1 MPEAPRGD
9 AEDGDDDAVA
19 EPDDPESAPAI
30 PAAAVAGHAAALRRA
45 DLRATD
51 REIWRLA
58 WPVILS
64 QVLASAVSLVDIAM
78 LGRLGSSSL
87 AAVGYVTQIF
97 LLSQAVLFAIGVAG
111 VALMSRAIGAG
122 DLVRARTTLTSCLG
136 ISITVAA
143 VLAAAVLAAPR
154 ALLGLLNAKP
164 EVIEMALPYLRF
176 SMASTLLFAISIT
189 LECGFRAMR
198 DTRTPLAVAVVVT
211 AVKTTANY
219 LLIFGPFGLPKL
231 GLAGAGIATLVAQ
244 TVAVTLLAAATRS
257 HDLAA
262 RKFMTSPLADGSLRG
277 RAGDRV
283 SIAGATASSMNL
295 AARLR
300 LATRDD
306 EGAEMRAGSTAST
319 MNLAAR
325 LRLATRDRLPSR
337 ASFTEVGRI
346 AAPAVLE
353 RLVLNLALLDYFRM
367 LGDYGSGAIAAYT
380 VGVRMMSFSW
390 IPGIGFAAA
399 AATMVGHELGAAD
412 PRSAVRA
419 GWRAARF
426 AVAVSILLGIV
437 FAFGR
442 GPLARVF
449 TNDASV
455 LAELGPFMLT
465 LALTQP
471 LLGLHFT
478 LSGALRG
485 AGDTVSPLLAAAIG
499 NWAFRVPLAW
509 AFSHAGLPIVWMWVA
524 LVFDHIARVAIV
536 GAVFARGRWHRTRSA
551 APRRG
556 QQADG
561 TLIAPKR

>member
-1 MPEAPRGD
+1 MPEAPG
-9 AEDGDDDAVA
+9 DGDDATEVA

-45 DLRATD
+45 DALATD

-64 QVLASAVSLVDIAM
+64 QILASAVSLVDIAM

-122 DLVRARTTLTSCLG
+122 EHARARTTLAGCLA
-136 ISITVAA
+136 ISLVVAA
-143 VLAAAVLAAPR
+143 LLAGAVLAAPR

-164 EVIEMALPYLRF
+164 DVIETALPYLRY
-176 SMASTLLFAISIT
+176 SMAATLLFAVSIT

-211 AVKTTANY
+211 AVKTAMNY

-244 TVAVTLLAAATRS
+244 TVAVVLLAGS
-257 HDLAA
+257 MKVAA
-262 RKFMTSPLADGSLRG
+262 RKLVTSPLAVGSLG
-277 RAGDRV
+277 GTMGDRP
-283 SIAGATASSMNL
+283 SIT
-295 AARLR
+295 
-300 LATRDD
+300 
-306 EGAEMRAGSTAST
+306 GSTARAT
-319 MNLAAR
+319 GLAA
-325 LRLATRDRLPSR
+325 RLPSR
-337 ASFTEVGRI
+337 AILRDVGRI

-367 LGDYGSGAIAAYT
+367 LGDYGSSAIAAYT

-412 PRSAVRA
+412 PRAAVRA

-426 AVAVSILLGIV
+426 AVGVSILLGLV
-437 FAFGR
+437 FGFGR

-449 TNDASV
+449 TNDAGV

-509 AFSHAGLPIVWMWVA
+509 AFSHAGLPILWMWVA
-524 LVFDHIARVAIV
+524 LVFDHVARVAIV
-536 GAVFARGRWHRTRSA
+536 GIVFARGRWHRKQPRAEHA
-551 APRRG
+551 AQPR
-556 QQADG
+556 
-561 TLIAPKR
+561 

>member
-1 MPEAPRGD
+1 MPEAPSD
-9 AEDGDDDAVA
+9 FDDDDATEVA

-45 DLRATD
+45 DALATD

-122 DLVRARTTLTSCLG
+122 DLARARTTLMSCLG
-136 ISITVAA
+136 ISMAVAVVLTTV
-143 VLAAAVLAAPR
+143 VLSAPR

-164 EVIEMALPYLRF
+164 DVIETALPYLRY
-176 SMASTLLFAISIT
+176 SMAATLLFAISIT
-189 LECGFRAMR
+189 LECGFRARR
-198 DTRTPLAVAVVVT
+198 DTRTPLLVAVVVT
-211 AVKTTANY
+211 AVKTAMNY
-219 LLIFGPFGLPKL
+219 ALIFGPFGLPKL

-244 TVAVTLLAAATRS
+244 AVAVALLATATRS
-257 HDLAA
+257 HDPRRSPAA
-262 RKFMTSPLADGSLRG
+262 RY
-277 RAGDRV
+277 AGDAAQSSEHGPV
-283 SIAGATASSMNL
+283 SVPQPSGDSMSS
-295 AARLR
+295 

-306 EGAEMRAGSTAST
+306 EVAGLRAGASASS
-319 MNLAAR
+319 MSLAAR
-325 LRLATRDRLPSR
+325 LWLATRGGVPSR
-337 ASFTEVGRI
+337 ANLREVGRI

-412 PRSAVRA
+412 PRAAVRA

-426 AVAVSILLGIV
+426 AVAVSILLGVV

-442 GPLARVF
+442 GPLARIF

-509 AFSHAGLPIVWMWVA
+509 AFSHAGLPIIWMWVA
-524 LVFDHIARVAIV
+524 LVFDHVARVAIV
-536 GAVFARGRWHRTRSA
+536 SIVFARGRWHRKRA
-551 APRRG
+551 RG
-556 QQADG
+556 
-561 TLIAPKR
+561 